1 MISFLSNLFYL
12 SFAFI
17 FFPVITIN
25 NSVLSTHSIAKIIL
39 LVVFLLVIFLGKK
52 ISINRNIYL
61 LSLFFLLSVSISI
74 FFSSNLL
81 AFFKVFQN
89 YFFSYIFFLLCFVF
103 IDKSENFYKILY
115 IILFSIF
122 ISNIIQLLIYY
133 QPHFFLDHFSFFL
146 RKSYIWQIKG
156 HLSLNQVY
164 FESYG
169 EFFVILM
176 FFLFLKKQKKTIL
189 INNILI
195 TVTALISNFRGKIV
209 LVLLGILISL
219 GIFIKKNKKI
229 WFEILLIFL
238 LVFVIFEKNNLF
250 KRFSLRDY
258 KADIYTIEV
267 RINRINDA
275 IKIWENNIFFGIGLG
290 NFDYKDVKSL
300 STSKN
305 THNLLANIMV
315 ETGILG
321 LFSYLFL
328 ILYVFKQGLK
338 YKNIFLKKIIFSSF
352 VLFILNSMFNP
363 VLTINAWCIFW
374 LFIFLLEKDLKL

>member
-17 FFPVITIN
+17 FFPVITVN

-39 LVVFLLVIFLGKK
+39 LVVFLLVVFLGKK

-103 IDKSENFYKILY
+103 VDKSEDLYKILY
-115 IILFSIF
+115 TILFSIF

-146 RKSYIWQIKG
+146 RNSYIWQIKG
-156 HLSLNQVY
+156 HLELNQVY

-169 EFFVILM
+169 EFFIILM
-176 FFLFLKKQKKTIL
+176 FFLFSKKQKKPIL

-195 TVTALISNFRGKIV
+195 AVTALMSNFRGKII
-209 LVLLGILISL
+209 LVLFGILISL
-219 GIFIKKNKKI
+219 SIFIKKNKKI
-229 WFEILLIFL
+229 WFGIFLIFFL
-238 LVFVIFEKNNLF
+238 IFVLFEKNNLL
-250 KRFSLRDY
+250 KRFLLRDY

-290 NFDYKDVKSL
+290 NFDYKDTRSL

-305 THNLLANIMV
+305 THNLLTNVMV

-338 YKNIFLKKIIFSSF
+338 YKNIFFKKIIFSSF